1 MKRFL
6 LQDWIGPDIPIS
18 ELACTLCQSPCQLI
32 CQIYAPLENSIYHRS
47 LYVFACIQPSC
58 WNHPQSWK
66 CFRGQSKDQEEA
78 ELAIKSAEDQFSQSA
93 FDEVNWSDDDDEEDS
108 NLTGQLQNLHLRQA
122 CNSAA
127 IAEDPDPNGNISV
140 PSQASSPDGAEA
152 MLLSVDEVSADV
164 EADQIQEVIIDSLP
178 NEDLLANNT
187 AIPQL
192 FALTANNPIKRTG
205 HFKPIFLAVEEEPIK
220 AHHPDCDLSAHER
233 QLLVD
238 YKSNEQT
245 LETMPSSEKKGGVG
259 HKKKSE
265 SSSQANNAADGYEK
279 SAPRHGDIGFHKFV
293 SMIKKHPGQVLRYIH

>member
-1 MKRFL
+1 M
-6 LQDWIGPDIPIS
+6 
-18 ELACTLCQSPCQLI
+18 ACTLCQSPCQLI

-66 CFRGQSKDQEEA
+66 CFRGQSKDQEE
-78 ELAIKSAEDQFSQSA
+78 EQIKVKEEQFSQSA
-93 FDEVNWSDDDDEEDS
+93 FDEVNWSDDEEVGEGDS
-108 NLTGQLQNLHLRQA
+108 NLTGQLQNLHL
-122 CNSAA
+122 NTAA
-127 IAEDPDPNGNISV
+127 ALTDDPDPNGNI
-140 PSQASSPDGAEA
+140 ASTSPDGAEA
-152 MLLSVDEVSADV
+152 MILSVEEVSADV

-238 YKSNEQT
+238 YQSNEQT
-245 LETMPSSEKKGGVG
+245 LEMIPSASAEKKAGVG
-259 HKKKSE
+259 NKKKSE
-265 SSSQANNAADGYEK
+265 SSSQANNGDGYEK

-293 SMIKKHPGQVLRYIH
+293 SMIKKHPGQVLR

>member
-1 MKRFL
+1 M
-6 LQDWIGPDIPIS
+6 
-18 ELACTLCQSPCQLI
+18 ACTLCQSPCQLI

-108 NLTGQLQNLHLRQA
+108 NLTGQLQNLHL
-122 CNSAA
+122 NTAA
-127 IAEDPDPNGNISV
+127 AVTDDPDPNGNI
-140 PSQASSPDGAEA
+140 ASTSPDGAEA
-152 MLLSVDEVSADV
+152 MILSVEEVSADV

-265 SSSQANNAADGYEK
+265 SSSQADGYEK

-293 SMIKKHPGQVLRYIH
+293 SMIKKHPGQVLR